1 MEFVLIE
8 NAMYR
13 TLFKGVWLSERL
25 ELTGIYDR
33 YNINLS
39 QNYKNY
45 KNVENRKPISL
56 LLFVWFE
63 KYTYLC
69 KVLSFL
75 LIALEYSQRRYGRFY
90 ASRKVLSNLGH
101 YIY

>member
-39 QNYKNY
+39 QNYKN
-45 KNVENRKPISL
+45 VENRKPILL

-63 KYTYLC
+63 KCTYFC

-75 LIALEYSQRRYGRFY
+75 LIALEYSQRRYGSFY
-90 ASRKVLSNLGH
+90 ASKKVLSNLGH

>member
-39 QNYKNY
+39 QNYKN
-45 KNVENRKPISL
+45 VENRKPILL
-56 LLFVWFE
+56 LLFVWLE

-75 LIALEYSQRRYGRFY
+75 LIALEYSQRRYGSFY
-90 ASRKVLSNLGH
+90 AGKKVLSNLGH

>member
-39 QNYKNY
+39 QNYKN
-45 KNVENRKPISL
+45 VENRKPILL

-90 ASRKVLSNLGH
+90 ASRKVLSNLEH